1 MFLIL
6 YNMESPIIGIISLI
20 ASIAALGFSFYTYYV
35 HDSILKRQ
43 EKIINDFQVKA
54 LEREEAET
62 KKAKIR
68 GNIIEAS
75 GKGARELRIFND
87 GQVTARNVKVEWL
100 NCRDDDGVYASE
112 DFSNLGSLSPHN
124 PWKVRLLLE
133 CGHEPKMHLRYT
145 WEDDYQENNMFEEF
159 LQI

>member
-1 MFLIL
+1 
-6 YNMESPIIGIISLI
+6 MESPILSIISLI
-20 ASIAALGFSFYTYYV
+20 ASLVALGFSFYTYFV
-35 HDSILKRQ
+35 HDSILKKQ

-68 GNIIEAS
+68 ANIIDGL
-75 GKGARELRIFND
+75 GKGNRELRIFNA

-100 NCRDDDGVYASE
+100 NCRDDNGIYVSE
-112 DFSNLGSLSPHN
+112 DFSDLGDMSPQNL
-124 PWKVRLLLE
+124 WKVRLSLN

-145 WEDDYQENNMFEEF
+145 WSDDYQEYNVFEEY